1 MMHPVF
7 RLAVSQPML
16 LATHVGAYASLA
28 SEELLVCGAV
38 IQRRLAWQCAAALSL
53 AVAATLA
60 GVSVLLWVMLPPAG
74 ERATWVLMAVPL
86 LPAVLGLGAL
96 WRAQAP
102 PATQAFSRL
111 RAQLAEDAVLLAR
124 YPAP

>member
-1 MMHPVF
+1 MHPVF
-7 RLAVSQPML
+7 RLAVAQPML
-16 LATHVGAYASLA
+16 LATHVGAYAGLV
-28 SEELLVCGAV
+28 SEELLVCGAT

-60 GVSVLLWVMLPPAG
+60 GVAALLWVLLPPAG
-74 ERATWVLMAVPL
+74 ERAIWALVITPL
-86 LPAVLGLGAL
+86 LPAALGLWAL
-96 WRAQAP
+96 WRAQTP
-102 PATQAFSRL
+102 PATPAFSRL